1 MERIPTARPSW
12 TDEMRDAAVTTLD
25 SKHWVKGPKGREFGE
40 KFAKHCGALV
50 ATPCENG
57 SSSLWA
63 ALRILGVGKGDEVI
77 VPSYT
82 FISSATAIPL
92 AGAEAVFVDVEPDY
106 WCLDVDAVESA
117 ITEKT
122 KAVIGVHIYGQP
134 YDPRLLKLCRDKGI
148 YLIEDAAQAH
158 GASQVML
165 DGSELVAGSMGDLGC
180 FSFFPSKNM
189 AVGGEGGMLT
199 TTVSEL
205 TGAVSLVVNH
215 GRSPSLESMQLGSN
229 LRMSEVSAAIG
240 TVQLKHLDNWVARRR
255 EIAQQ
260 YNDAFADLTL
270 VATPKTRPGAKH
282 AWHQYCLTTNYP
294 DQLVNHLD
302 NHGID
307 ARRYYSTPCHKQA
320 VFANHPQHNETLPI
334 TDKLSNSLVAIP
346 VMHELSDIE
355 AQRVIEA
362 VATFSVN

>member
-1 MERIPTARPSW
+1 MDRIPTARPSW
-12 TDEMRDAAVTTLD
+12 TDEMRETAVSTLD
-25 SKHWVKGPKGREFGE
+25 SRHWVKGPKGREFGK
-40 KFAKHCGALV
+40 KFAEHCGALV
-50 ATPCENG
+50 ATPCQNG

-63 ALRILGVGKGDEVI
+63 ALRIIGVGKGDEVI

-106 WCLDVDAVESA
+106 WCLDVDGVEAA

-122 KAVIGVHIYGQP
+122 KAVIGVHIFGQP
-134 YDPRLLKLCRDKGI
+134 YDPRLLQLCRKRGI

-165 DGSELVAGSMGDLGC
+165 DGSERVAGSMGDIGC

-199 TTVSEL
+199 TTSDSLTELVS
-205 TGAVSLVVNH
+205 AVVNH

-240 TVQLKHLDNWVARRR
+240 TVQLSNLDSWVKRRR
-255 EIAQQ
+255 EIAEIYHQ
-260 YNDAFADLTL
+260 AFANHAF
-270 VATPKTRPGAKH
+270 VSTPKVRPRANH
-282 AWHQYCLTTNYP
+282 AWHQYCLATQHP
-294 DQLVNHLD
+294 DELVTHLD
-302 NHGID
+302 QHGID
-307 ARRYYSTPCHKQA
+307 ARRYYVTPCHRQN
-320 VFANHPQHNETLPI
+320 VFAEHPQHEEILPVTATLSS
-334 TDKLSNSLVAIP
+334 TLVAIP
-346 VMHELSDIE
+346 IMHELTDQEIE
-355 AQRVIEA
+355 RIISAIIS
-362 VATFSVN
+362 FKI